1 MKGNTRIA
9 RINDELQKELS
20 QIVRGELKDPR
31 IGVMTSVI
39 RVETT
44 QDLKFCKVFVSV
56 LGNEEEKASVMKGLK
71 NAAGFMRHLIA
82 ERINLRITPELIF
95 KLDESAEY
103 AVRMNQLMEQ
113 ISQERKQREDGEENA

>member
-31 IGVMTSVI
+31 IDVMTSVI

-113 ISQERKQREDGEENA
+113 ISQERKQREDGEEHA